1 MIFLCYKYIAIFNE
15 KVMTSQEL
23 SLKLKKLNLPLPIT
37 LVKDFLHI
45 LGQSYLNLYR
55 AVCTTVKGQVSLN
68 DFIYQASTRG
78 VDSIIIVLIT
88 CTFIGM
94 ALALHMT
101 NELIETYGAETAV
114 GGLVALAI
122 TRELAPAVAAIVIAG
137 RVGASITAEI
147 GSMKV
152 TEQIDALRV
161 MGIDPVDYLVV
172 PRLLAGAIIAPF
184 LTIFATVAA
193 ILSAMY
199 LSYYYKGLDFYIFLE
214 SVQEMLK
221 SKDIIVGLI
230 KASCFGIL
238 IVTIAST
245 FGLNVKGGADA
256 VGFYTTKTVVWSLI
270 VIFITNY
277 ILTTIFY
284 GT

>member
-1 MIFLCYKYIAIFNE
+1 MSSTNIKTKLLNKTHTALEFVNNFLF
-15 KVMTSQEL
+15 
-23 SLKLKKLNLPLPIT
+23 
-37 LVKDFLHI
+37 LV
-45 LGQSYLNLYR
+45 GQSYLNLYR
-55 AVCTTVKGQVSLN
+55 AFNTALKGDVSLK
-68 DFIYQASTRG
+68 DVVYQASIHG
-78 VDSIIIVLIT
+78 VDSILLILVT

-114 GGLVALAI
+114 GGLIALAI
-122 TRELAPAVAAIVIAG
+122 TRELGPVVTAIVIAG

-161 MGIDPVDYLVV
+161 MDIDPIDYLVV
-172 PRLLAGAIIAPF
+172 PRMLAGAFVAPLLTIIAS
-184 LTIFATVAA
+184 LAA
-193 ILSAMY
+193 ILSAMF
-199 LSYYYKGLDFYIFLE
+199 LSYAYKGLEMSIYLE

-221 SKDIIVGLI
+221 TKDIVVAMI

-256 VGFYTTKTVVWSLI
+256 VGIYTTKTVVWSLI
-270 VIFITNY
+270 VIFIANY
-277 ILTTIFY
+277 IITTIFY
-284 GT
+284 GG

>member
-1 MIFLCYKYIAIFNE
+1 MPLSILKTKLIDPFFKNKSVLSFLF
-15 KVMTSQEL
+15 
-23 SLKLKKLNLPLPIT
+23 
-37 LVKDFLHI
+37 LV
-45 LGQSYLNLYR
+45 GQSYLNLYR
-55 AVCTTVKGQVSLN
+55 SVSTTIKGQVNFQDIL
-68 DFIYQASTRG
+68 FQASTRG
-78 VDSIIIVLIT
+78 VDSIIIILIT

-114 GGLVALAI
+114 GGLIALAI
-122 TRELAPAVAAIVIAG
+122 ARELAPVVTAIVIAG

-161 MGIDPVDYLVV
+161 MDIDPIDYLIV
-172 PRLLAGAIIAPF
+172 PRLVAGAIISPL
-184 LTIFATVAA
+184 LTITAAVAA

-199 LSYYYKGLDFYIFLE
+199 LSHSMKGLEFSIFLE

-221 SKDIIVGLI
+221 TKDIFVALL
-230 KASCFGIL
+230 KASCFGVL

-256 VGFYTTKTVVWSLI
+256 VGYYTTKTVVWSLV

-277 ILTTIFY
+277 IITSIFY
-284 GT
+284 GV

>member
-1 MIFLCYKYIAIFNE
+1 MPVNTIKKEVSRNLEYLKPVIPFLSM
-15 KVMTSQEL
+15 V
-23 SLKLKKLNLPLPIT
+23 
-37 LVKDFLHI
+37 
-45 LGQSYLNLYR
+45 GQSAINLYR
-55 AVCTTVKGQVSLN
+55 AITSLLRGKIN
-68 DFIYQASTRG
+68 FQDTLVQASTRG
-78 VDSIIIVLIT
+78 VDSIIIILIT

-122 TRELAPAVAAIVIAG
+122 TRELAPVVTAIVIAG

-152 TEQIDALRV
+152 TEQIDALKV
-161 MGIDPVDYLVV
+161 MGIDPIDYLII
-172 PRLLAGAIIAPF
+172 PRLIAGAAISPLLTIIA
-184 LTIFATVAA
+184 ATAA

-199 LSYYYKGLDFYIFLE
+199 LSFSLKGLEFAIFLE
-214 SVQEMLK
+214 SIQDMVTTRDLL
-221 SKDIIVGLI
+221 VALL

-256 VGFYTTKTVVWSLI
+256 VGNYTTKTVVWSLI
-270 VIFITNY
+270 VIFFTNY
-277 ILTTIFY
+277 IITSIFY
-284 GT
+284 GI

>member
-1 MIFLCYKYIAIFNE
+1 MSVQEINIKGTIKRISSGPLRNFLF
-15 KVMTSQEL
+15 
-23 SLKLKKLNLPLPIT
+23 
-37 LVKDFLHI
+37 LV
-45 LGQSYLNLYR
+45 GQSYLTLYR
-55 AVCTTVKGQVSLN
+55 AFSTTLKGQISFK

-78 VDSIIIVLIT
+78 VDSIILILIT

-114 GGLVALAI
+114 GGLIALAI
-122 TRELAPAVAAIVIAG
+122 TRELAPVVTAIVIAG

-161 MGIDPVDYLVV
+161 MDIDPIDYLVV
-172 PRLLAGAIIAPF
+172 PRLMAGASIAPL
-184 LTIFATVAA
+184 LTIVACVAA

-199 LSYYYKGLDFYIFLE
+199 LSYFYKGLEFSIYLE
-214 SVQEMLK
+214 SVQEMLQT
-221 SKDIIVGLI
+221 KDVIVAML
-230 KASCFGIL
+230 KASVFGIL

-245 FGLNVKGGADA
+245 FGLNVTGGADA
-256 VGFYTTKTVVWSLI
+256 VGYYTTKTVVWSLI
-270 VIFITNY
+270 VIFIANY
-277 ILTTIFY
+277 IITSIFY
-284 GT
+284 GALH

>member
-1 MIFLCYKYIAIFNE
+1 MASIDVKRWKDQQNA
-15 KVMTSQEL
+15 
-23 SLKLKKLNLPLPIT
+23 
-37 LVKDFLHI
+37 LVKVAYDFLFI
-45 LGQSYLNLYR
+45 VGQSYLNLYR
-55 AVCTTVKGQVSLN
+55 AFCTTLKGKVSIK
-68 DFIYQASTRG
+68 DFLFQASTRG
-78 VDSIIIVLIT
+78 VDSILLILIT

-122 TRELAPAVAAIVIAG
+122 TRELAPVVTAIVIAG

-161 MGIDPVDYLVV
+161 MDIDPIDYLIV
-172 PRLLAGAIIAPF
+172 PRLLAGASIAPL
-184 LTIFATVAA
+184 LTVLATMSA

-199 LSYYYKGLDFYIFLE
+199 LSYHYKGLDFSIFLE
-214 SVQEMLK
+214 SVQEMLET
-221 SKDIIVGLI
+221 KDVIVAML
-230 KASCFGIL
+230 KASIFGIL

-256 VGFYTTKTVVWSLI
+256 VGYYTTKTVVWSLI
-270 VIFITNY
+270 VIFIANY
-277 ILTTIFY
+277 IITTLFY
-284 GT
+284 GG

>member
-1 MIFLCYKYIAIFNE
+1 MIKTNSKNSIFEQILQIKTLQSFLFM
-15 KVMTSQEL
+15 V
-23 SLKLKKLNLPLPIT
+23 
-37 LVKDFLHI
+37 
-45 LGQSYLNLYR
+45 GQSYLNLYR
-55 AVCTTVKGQVSLN
+55 AINTTIKGKINLQDTL
-68 DFIYQASTRG
+68 FQASTRG
-78 VDSIIIVLIT
+78 VDSIIIILIT

-101 NELIETYGAETAV
+101 NELIENYGAENAV

-122 TRELAPAVAAIVIAG
+122 TRELAPVVTAIVIAG

-147 GSMKV
+147 GTMKV

-161 MGIDPVDYLVV
+161 MDIDPIDYLIV
-172 PRLLAGAIIAPF
+172 PRLIAGALIAPLLTIIA
-184 LTIFATVAA
+184 ATAA

-199 LSYYYKGLDFYIFLE
+199 LSYNYKGLEFSVYLE

-221 SKDIIVGLI
+221 TKDLIVALL
-230 KASCFGIL
+230 KASCFGML

-256 VGFYTTKTVVWSLI
+256 VGNYTTKTVVWSLI
-270 VIFITNY
+270 VVFIANY
-277 ILTTIFY
+277 IITSIFY
-284 GT
+284 GV

>member
-1 MIFLCYKYIAIFNE
+1 
-15 KVMTSQEL
+15 MT
-23 SLKLKKLNLPLPIT
+23 KKLARKISPLINIFKGIF
-37 LVKDFLHI
+37 VMV
-45 LGQSYLNLYR
+45 GQSYLNLHR
-55 AVCTTVKGQVSLN
+55 AFSTTCKGQISLK

-78 VDSIIIVLIT
+78 VDSIFIILIT
-88 CTFIGM
+88 CSFIGM

-122 TRELAPAVAAIVIAG
+122 TRELAPVVTAIVIAG

-161 MGIDPVDYLVV
+161 MDIDPVDYLVV
-172 PRLLAGAIIAPF
+172 PRLLAGALIAPLLTIIAC
-184 LTIFATVAA
+184 IAA

-199 LSYYYKGLDFYIFLE
+199 LSYIYKGLDPAIFLE
-214 SVQEMLK
+214 SVQEFIKNKDIVVAMLK
-221 SKDIIVGLI
+221 
-230 KASCFGIL
+230 ASIFGIL

-245 FGLNVKGGADA
+245 FGLNVRGGADA

-270 VIFITNY
+270 ILFFANY
-277 ILTTIFY
+277 IITSIFY
-284 GT
+284 GA

>member
-1 MIFLCYKYIAIFNE
+1 M
-15 KVMTSQEL
+15 V
-23 SLKLKKLNLPLPIT
+23 
-37 LVKDFLHI
+37 
-45 LGQSYLNLYR
+45 GQSYLNLYR
-55 AVCTTVKGQVSLN
+55 AFCTAFKGKVSFK
-68 DFIYQASTRG
+68 DFMYQASVRG
-78 VDSIIIVLIT
+78 VDSIIIILIT
-88 CTFIGM
+88 CIFIGM

-114 GGLVALAI
+114 GGLIALAI
-122 TRELAPAVAAIVIAG
+122 TRELAPVVTAIVIAG

-161 MGIDPVDYLVV
+161 MEIDPVDYLVV
-172 PRLLAGAIIAPF
+172 PRLLAGATITPLMTIIA
-184 LTIFATVAA
+184 TIAA

-199 LSYYYKGLDFYIFLE
+199 LSFFYKELDPAIFLA
-214 SVQEMLK
+214 SVQEMLNT
-221 SKDIIVGLI
+221 KDVFVSIL

-256 VGFYTTKTVVWSLI
+256 VGVYTTKTVVWSLI

-277 ILTTIFY
+277 IITSIFY
-284 GT
+284 GA